1 MIKEV
6 VIKGMKL
13 YVVPNSAIFVSK
25 KQVEQMKYQEQAKV
39 DNIRELMEGA
49 IPAANVVVENCNL
62 IAQVVEKQ
70 RSLAVCVLLE
80 RVLV

>member
-39 DNIRELMEGA
+39 DNIRELMEEPFQLRMSSWKIA
-49 IPAANVVVENCNL
+49 I
-62 IAQVVEKQ
+62 
-70 RSLAVCVLLE
+70 
-80 RVLV
+80 